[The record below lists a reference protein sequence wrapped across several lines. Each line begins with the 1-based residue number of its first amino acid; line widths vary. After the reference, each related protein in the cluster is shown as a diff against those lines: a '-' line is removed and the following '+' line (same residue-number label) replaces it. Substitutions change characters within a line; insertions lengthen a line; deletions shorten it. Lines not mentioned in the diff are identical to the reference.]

1 MTVLNVWRFGM
12 MCPKIPR
19 RPGVQGCPETPQSN
33 GKQYHAH
40 NETFSLVL
48 TEQIAP
54 TGAVDAGLNAAMG
67 VTWAT
72 PPFAQPMNG
81 KSGAAMMLLNVL
93 MLRVR
98 PVLKRHMGVF

>member
-1 MTVLNVWRFGM
+1 MTVLNVWHFGM

-19 RPGVQGCPETPQSN
+19 RLGVQGCPETPQSN

-40 NETFSLVL
+40 NEAFSLVS

-54 TGAVDAGLNAAMG
+54 TGAVDAGLDAAMG
-67 VTWAT
+67 VIWAT

-81 KSGAAMMLLNVL
+81 NSGAAMKLLNIVR
-93 MLRVR
+93 LRMR
-98 PVLKRHMGVF
+98 HVLKRHTGVF